1 MNELI
6 KVTGKQKIG
15 SIEFTG
21 IEGGFGEGK
30 KAMLVKD
37 IAEIHNQPQGE
48 INRRINDNRVRFKSG
63 VDIIDLKSV
72 MGLSH
77 NEYGFTQNA
86 WNRLQNAYILSER
99 GYSKLLKILEDDKA
113 WEIYD
118 DLVDNYFEMRQAR
131 DFSPTANRE
140 LRLYNLTMKVSRLEL
155 LKAQINLELLNMANA
170 TEKEIAKYLSSVT
183 LAEYERQS
191 GILGQ
196 TLDNN
201 VDHIKNI
208 VNASYLN
215 ATFSERIWQ
224 NLDELR
230 STLTTTIKKSI
241 LQGKNPKTFAS
252 DLMKRFDVSRANA
265 ESILL
270 TETARIQAEVQTDSF
285 IRAGYERYE
294 YLAETG
300 ACHKC
305 AALDGKIFKLSEASY
320 GVNLYPMHPH
330 CRCSTVPDYEKK

>member
-1 MNELI
+1 MQKDEKVLI
-6 KVTGKQKIG
+6 KRLESLYQTALKDIQNEINQFYMNYASKEKI
-15 SIEFTG
+15 SMSDAI
-21 IEGGFGEGK
+21 K
-30 KAMLVKD
+30 KVNIHDVKAFSDKAKKYVKD
-37 IAEIHNQPQGE
+37 
-48 INRRINDNRVRFKSG
+48 
-63 VDIIDLKSV
+63 
-72 MGLSH
+72 
-77 NEYGFTQNA
+77 
-86 WNRLQNAYILSER
+86 
-99 GYSKLLKILEDDKA
+99 
-113 WEIYD
+113 
-118 DLVDNYFEMRQAR
+118 R

-183 LAEYERQS
+183 LSEYERQS

-285 IRAGYERYE
+285 MRAGYERYE
-294 YLAETG
+294 YLAEIG
-300 ACHKC
+300 ACQKC

-320 GVNLYPMHPH
+320 GINLYPMHPH
-330 CRCSTVPDYEKK
+330 CRCSTVPDYEKKGGN

>member
-1 MNELI
+1 MQKDEKVLI
-6 KVTGKQKIG
+6 KRLESLYQIALKDIQNEINQFYMNYANKEKI
-15 SIEFTG
+15 SMSDAI
-21 IEGGFGEGK
+21 K
-30 KAMLVKD
+30 KVNSHDVKAFSDKAKKYVKD
-37 IAEIHNQPQGE
+37 
-48 INRRINDNRVRFKSG
+48 
-63 VDIIDLKSV
+63 
-72 MGLSH
+72 
-77 NEYGFTQNA
+77 
-86 WNRLQNAYILSER
+86 
-99 GYSKLLKILEDDKA
+99 
-113 WEIYD
+113 
-118 DLVDNYFEMRQAR
+118 R

-285 IRAGYERYE
+285 MRAGYERYE
-294 YLAETG
+294 YLAEIG
-300 ACHKC
+300 ACQKC

-320 GVNLYPMHPH
+320 GINLYPMHPH
-330 CRCSTVPDYEKK
+330 CRCSTVPDYEKKGGN

>member
-1 MNELI
+1 MMQKDEKVLI
-6 KVTGKQKIG
+6 KRLESLYQTALKDIQNEINQFYMNYANKEKISMSDAIKKVNRHDVKAFSDKAKQY
-15 SIEFTG
+15 
-21 IEGGFGEGK
+21 
-30 KAMLVKD
+30 VKD
-37 IAEIHNQPQGE
+37 
-48 INRRINDNRVRFKSG
+48 
-63 VDIIDLKSV
+63 
-72 MGLSH
+72 
-77 NEYGFTQNA
+77 
-86 WNRLQNAYILSER
+86 
-99 GYSKLLKILEDDKA
+99 
-113 WEIYD
+113 
-118 DLVDNYFEMRQAR
+118 R

-201 VDHIKNI
+201 VDYIKNI

-252 DLMKRFDVSRANA
+252 ELMKRFDVSRANA

-285 IRAGYERYE
+285 MRAGYERYE

-320 GVNLYPMHPH
+320 GINLYPMHPH
-330 CRCSTVPDYEKK
+330 CRCSTVPDYEKKGGN

>member
-1 MNELI
+1 MPKNNDYWKKRESEHLKVMQKDEKVLI
-6 KVTGKQKIG
+6 KRLESLYHTALKDIQNEINQFYMNYANKEKISMSDAIKKVNSHDVKAFSGKA
-15 SIEFTG
+15 
-21 IEGGFGEGK
+21 K
-30 KAMLVKD
+30 KYVKD
-37 IAEIHNQPQGE
+37 
-48 INRRINDNRVRFKSG
+48 
-63 VDIIDLKSV
+63 
-72 MGLSH
+72 
-77 NEYGFTQNA
+77 
-86 WNRLQNAYILSER
+86 
-99 GYSKLLKILEDDKA
+99 
-113 WEIYD
+113 
-118 DLVDNYFEMRQAR
+118 R

-241 LQGKNPKTFAS
+241 LQGKNPKNFAS
-252 DLMKRFDVSRANA
+252 ELMKRFDVSRANA

-285 IRAGYERYE
+285 MRAGYERYE

-320 GVNLYPMHPH
+320 GINLYPMHPH
-330 CRCSTVPDYEKK
+330 CRCSTVPDYEKKGRN

>member
-1 MNELI
+1 MPKNNDYWKKRESEHLKVMQKDEKVLI
-6 KVTGKQKIG
+6 KRLESLYQTALKDIQNEINQFYMNYANKEKITM
-15 SIEFTG
+15 SDAI
-21 IEGGFGEGK
+21 K
-30 KAMLVKD
+30 KVNSHDVKAFSEKAKKYVKD
-37 IAEIHNQPQGE
+37 
-48 INRRINDNRVRFKSG
+48 
-63 VDIIDLKSV
+63 
-72 MGLSH
+72 
-77 NEYGFTQNA
+77 
-86 WNRLQNAYILSER
+86 
-99 GYSKLLKILEDDKA
+99 
-113 WEIYD
+113 
-118 DLVDNYFEMRQAR
+118 R

-252 DLMKRFDVSRANA
+252 ELMKRFDVSRANA

-285 IRAGYERYE
+285 MRAGYERYE

-320 GVNLYPMHPH
+320 GINLYPMHPH

>member
-1 MNELI
+1 MNLLPKNNDYWKKRESEHLKLMQKDEKVLI
-6 KVTGKQKIG
+6 KRLESLYQTALKDIQNEINQFYMNYASKEKI
-15 SIEFTG
+15 SMSDAI
-21 IEGGFGEGK
+21 K
-30 KAMLVKD
+30 KVNIHDVKAFSDKAKKYVKD
-37 IAEIHNQPQGE
+37 
-48 INRRINDNRVRFKSG
+48 
-63 VDIIDLKSV
+63 
-72 MGLSH
+72 
-77 NEYGFTQNA
+77 
-86 WNRLQNAYILSER
+86 
-99 GYSKLLKILEDDKA
+99 
-113 WEIYD
+113 
-118 DLVDNYFEMRQAR
+118 R

-183 LAEYERQS
+183 LSEYERQS

-285 IRAGYERYE
+285 MRAGYERYE
-294 YLAETG
+294 YLAEIG
-300 ACHKC
+300 ACQKC

-320 GVNLYPMHPH
+320 GINLYPMHPH
-330 CRCSTVPDYEKK
+330 CRCSTVPDYEKSKS

>member
-1 MNELI
+1 MQKDEKVLI
-6 KVTGKQKIG
+6 KRLESLYQTALKDIQNEINQFYMNYASKEKI
-15 SIEFTG
+15 SMSDAI
-21 IEGGFGEGK
+21 K
-30 KAMLVKD
+30 KVNSHDVKAFSDKAKKYVKD
-37 IAEIHNQPQGE
+37 
-48 INRRINDNRVRFKSG
+48 
-63 VDIIDLKSV
+63 
-72 MGLSH
+72 
-77 NEYGFTQNA
+77 
-86 WNRLQNAYILSER
+86 
-99 GYSKLLKILEDDKA
+99 
-113 WEIYD
+113 
-118 DLVDNYFEMRQAR
+118 R

-252 DLMKRFDVSRANA
+252 ELMKRFDVSRANA

-285 IRAGYERYE
+285 MRAGYERYE
-294 YLAETG
+294 YLAEIG

-320 GVNLYPMHPH
+320 GINLYPMHPH
-330 CRCSTVPDYEKK
+330 CRCSTVPDYEKSKS

>member
-1 MNELI
+1 MQKDEKVLI
-6 KVTGKQKIG
+6 KRLESLYQTALKDIQNEINQFYMNYASKEKI
-15 SIEFTG
+15 SMSDAI
-21 IEGGFGEGK
+21 K
-30 KAMLVKD
+30 KVNSHDVKAFSDKAKKYVKD
-37 IAEIHNQPQGE
+37 
-48 INRRINDNRVRFKSG
+48 
-63 VDIIDLKSV
+63 
-72 MGLSH
+72 
-77 NEYGFTQNA
+77 
-86 WNRLQNAYILSER
+86 
-99 GYSKLLKILEDDKA
+99 
-113 WEIYD
+113 
-118 DLVDNYFEMRQAR
+118 R

-155 LKAQINLELLNMANA
+155 LKAQINLELLNMTNA

-241 LQGKNPKTFAS
+241 LQGKNPKTFAP

>member
-1 MNELI
+1 MPKNNDYWKKRESEHLKLMQKDEKVLI
-6 KVTGKQKIG
+6 KRLESLYQTALKDIQNEINQFYMNYASKEKI
-15 SIEFTG
+15 SMSDAI
-21 IEGGFGEGK
+21 K
-30 KAMLVKD
+30 KVNIHDVKAFSDKAKKYVKD
-37 IAEIHNQPQGE
+37 
-48 INRRINDNRVRFKSG
+48 
-63 VDIIDLKSV
+63 
-72 MGLSH
+72 
-77 NEYGFTQNA
+77 
-86 WNRLQNAYILSER
+86 
-99 GYSKLLKILEDDKA
+99 
-113 WEIYD
+113 
-118 DLVDNYFEMRQAR
+118 R

-252 DLMKRFDVSRANA
+252 ELMKRFDVSRANA

-285 IRAGYERYE
+285 MRAGYERYE

-305 AALDGKIFKLSEASY
+305 ASLDGKIFKLSEASY
-320 GVNLYPMHPH
+320 GINLYPMHPH
-330 CRCSTVPDYEKK
+330 CRCSTVPDYKKK

>member
-1 MNELI
+1 MNLLPKNNDYWKKRESEHLKLMQKDEKVLI
-6 KVTGKQKIG
+6 KRLESLYQTALKDIQNEINQFYMNYASKEKISMSDAIKKVNRHDVKAFSDKAKQY
-15 SIEFTG
+15 
-21 IEGGFGEGK
+21 
-30 KAMLVKD
+30 VKD
-37 IAEIHNQPQGE
+37 
-48 INRRINDNRVRFKSG
+48 
-63 VDIIDLKSV
+63 
-72 MGLSH
+72 
-77 NEYGFTQNA
+77 
-86 WNRLQNAYILSER
+86 
-99 GYSKLLKILEDDKA
+99 
-113 WEIYD
+113 
-118 DLVDNYFEMRQAR
+118 R

-252 DLMKRFDVSRANA
+252 ELMKRFDVSRANA

-285 IRAGYERYE
+285 MRAGYERYE

-320 GVNLYPMHPH
+320 GINLYPMHPH
-330 CRCSTVPDYEKK
+330 CRCSTVPDYEKSKS

>member
-1 MNELI
+1 MQKDEKVLI
-6 KVTGKQKIG
+6 KRLESLYQTALKDIQNEINQFYLNYASKEKI
-15 SIEFTG
+15 SMSDAI
-21 IEGGFGEGK
+21 K
-30 KAMLVKD
+30 KVNSHDVKAFSDKAKKYVKD
-37 IAEIHNQPQGE
+37 
-48 INRRINDNRVRFKSG
+48 
-63 VDIIDLKSV
+63 
-72 MGLSH
+72 
-77 NEYGFTQNA
+77 
-86 WNRLQNAYILSER
+86 
-99 GYSKLLKILEDDKA
+99 
-113 WEIYD
+113 
-118 DLVDNYFEMRQAR
+118 R

-215 ATFSERIWQ
+215 ATFSERVWQ

-285 IRAGYERYE
+285 MRAGYERYE

-320 GVNLYPMHPH
+320 GINLYPMHPH
-330 CRCSTVPDYEKK
+330 CRCSTVPDYEKKGGN

>member
-1 MNELI
+1 MPKNNDYWKKRESEHLKLMQKDEKVLI
-6 KVTGKQKIG
+6 KRLESLYQTALKDIQNEINQFYMNYASKEKI
-15 SIEFTG
+15 SMSDAI
-21 IEGGFGEGK
+21 K
-30 KAMLVKD
+30 KVNIHDVKAFSDKAKKYVKD
-37 IAEIHNQPQGE
+37 
-48 INRRINDNRVRFKSG
+48 
-63 VDIIDLKSV
+63 
-72 MGLSH
+72 
-77 NEYGFTQNA
+77 
-86 WNRLQNAYILSER
+86 
-99 GYSKLLKILEDDKA
+99 
-113 WEIYD
+113 
-118 DLVDNYFEMRQAR
+118 R

-170 TEKEIAKYLSSVT
+170 TEKEITKYLSSVT

-285 IRAGYERYE
+285 MRAGYERYE
-294 YLAETG
+294 YLAEIG
-300 ACHKC
+300 ACQKC

-320 GVNLYPMHPH
+320 GINLYPMHPH